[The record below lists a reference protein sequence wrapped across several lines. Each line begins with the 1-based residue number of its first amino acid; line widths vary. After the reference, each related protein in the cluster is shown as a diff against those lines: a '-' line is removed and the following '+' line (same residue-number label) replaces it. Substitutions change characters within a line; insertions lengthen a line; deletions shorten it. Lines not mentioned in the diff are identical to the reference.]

1 MHQSAGEVQSRR
13 KKWTKI
19 DTIAET
25 GQNSKVF
32 NLNLNPTSTGVY
44 IAFQD
49 GGSCSTIQQGKFHT
63 LTPGG
68 HFTADFNPL
77 GCLS

>member
-25 GQNSKVF
+25 GQNSKIF
-32 NLNLNPTSTGVY
+32 KLDLNPTSTGVY

-49 GGSCSTIQQGKFHT
+49 GGSCSTIQQGE
-63 LTPGG
+63 L
-68 HFTADFNPL
+68 NS
-77 GCLS
+77 CWLS